1 MIGQIL
7 PVRSV
12 KRMPV
17 PNPWPTRTTGGRA
30 AFRFSASAVITASGG
45 LWLDDT
51 ASVVSSDRINASS
64 CPGVIGSAAS
74 SVRSKAR
81 SRARSRRA

>member
-1 MIGQIL
+1 M
-7 PVRSV
+7 
-12 KRMPV
+12 

-45 LWLDDT
+45 LWLADT
-51 ASVVSSDRINASS
+51 ASVVSSDWISASN
-64 CPGVIGSAAS
+64 CAGVMGSTAS